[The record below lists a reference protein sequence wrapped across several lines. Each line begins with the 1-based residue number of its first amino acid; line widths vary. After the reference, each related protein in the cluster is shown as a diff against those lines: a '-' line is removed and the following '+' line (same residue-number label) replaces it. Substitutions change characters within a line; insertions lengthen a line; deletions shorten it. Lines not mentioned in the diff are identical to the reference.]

1 MKKTVES
8 LKTLSRDFIIAGVII
23 LLLSAYYLVI
33 KAGIPYQDPTPELQL
48 RYTVNSHVG
57 DELLTAGLTAL
68 IVGIVGRVVTGI
80 IGKNVK

>member
-8 LKTLSRDFIIAGVII
+8 LKTLSCGFIIAGVII

-48 RYTVNSHVG
+48 QYTVNSHVG

>member
-1 MKKTVES
+1 MKKAVES
-8 LKTLSRDFIIAGVII
+8 LKTLSRGFIIAGVII

-48 RYTVNSHVG
+48 QYTVNSYVG

-80 IGKNVK
+80 ISKNVK

>member
-8 LKTLSRDFIIAGVII
+8 LKTLSRGFIIAGIII

-57 DELLTAGLTAL
+57 DELLTAGLSAL

>member
-8 LKTLSRDFIIAGVII
+8 LKSLSRGFIIAGVIL

-48 RYTVNSHVG
+48 QYTVNTRVG

-68 IVGIVGRVVTGI
+68 IVGVVGRVTTGI

>member
-1 MKKTVES
+1 MKEAVES
-8 LKTLSRDFIIAGVII
+8 LKTLSRGFIIAGVII

-48 RYTVNSHVG
+48 QYTVNSYVG

-80 IGKNVK
+80 IGRNA

>member
-1 MKKTVES
+1 MKKTIES
-8 LKTLSRDFIIAGVII
+8 LKSISRGFIIAGVI
-23 LLLSAYYLVI
+23 LLLLGAYYLFI

-48 RYTVNSHVG
+48 RYAVSSRVG

>member
-8 LKTLSRDFIIAGVII
+8 LISLSRGFIIAGVII

-48 RYTVNSHVG
+48 QYTVNSRVG

-80 IGKNVK
+80 IGKNIK